1 MTTDTMLNVLIFIFL
16 NKFLSL
22 VHLSLVWQGRLLACD
37 IPYVVSRMQHWR
49 MKSSILLYLYLI
61 WIWA

>member
-37 IPYVVSRMQHWR
+37 IPYVVSRMQH
-49 MKSSILLYLYLI
+49 
-61 WIWA
+61 